1 MLAQRRVWT
10 RENASHHCRHVKHRD
25 YIIPNS
31 KWVTSESAV
40 ISVGQRPT
48 SPHLSLDNIHRTT
61 ACPLTTPHHLPLFGL
76 QPRAV
81 FLAVLQV
88 LARSD
93 AHTLRSSVSH
103 TAQHLQNSPYPRT
116 SRPHM
121 SEDMQTDLEAPST
134 PVRGRPASRYPAALS
149 KGEPGRV
156 PLHRRGT
163 SRTLE
168 CLEDLLRENGYKE
181 TRVFTPEAERIE
193 AVNEERRRQS
203 TWRLRELL
211 AGWLP
216 GASGSEPASEDED
229 TPGPS
234 RSRLPRTPV
243 AAYQSTPSSPLAN
256 KRRLPHSQA
265 IHPLSSPN
273 SASSTTLSS
282 MRSAASL
289 EGRTVSYQPTRRQ
302 IYDRI
307 PAIRAETSSASLR
320 TYAQVSAARGYLR
333 HMASTPN
340 MAKFPPSSVR
350 GASKNRLSSLA
361 VEPALPSSWL
371 ESVTKAVLR
380 TGDGNA
386 YVGGPTSR
394 PSSCQSARPALI
406 ENKFLVP
413 HQNHKP
419 SRAPPLRSASGL
431 PPGATLYLRR
441 PQLAPGTVNTAHVT
455 CKSAPGSRSAS
466 RVGDRLLG
474 NGGGSLRGTRK
485 DHHGRARHGSRSTA
499 LGDRVPSLASTHI
512 EDDGAWADMQ
522 WHWVDG
528 KRVPLVQLDDAP
540 CESDDED
547 DGELDLARLL
557 VPPKRQYS
565 IQSLRK
571 HLHIAHAQKHA
582 VHSEWDEDGVA
593 TRGRS
598 RRVAIDESDGYPTF
612 ERTDA
617 AKRRRG
623 LPGGWGGLTSG
634 R

>member
-1 MLAQRRVWT
+1 
-10 RENASHHCRHVKHRD
+10 
-25 YIIPNS
+25 
-31 KWVTSESAV
+31 
-40 ISVGQRPT
+40 
-48 SPHLSLDNIHRTT
+48 
-61 ACPLTTPHHLPLFGL
+61 
-76 QPRAV
+76 
-81 FLAVLQV
+81 
-88 LARSD
+88 
-93 AHTLRSSVSH
+93 
-103 TAQHLQNSPYPRT
+103 
-116 SRPHM
+116 M
-121 SEDMQTDLEAPST
+121 SEDMQTDSEAPST
-134 PVRGRPASRYPAALS
+134 PVRGRPTARYPAALS

-193 AVNEERRRQS
+193 AANEERRRQS

-234 RSRLPRTPV
+234 RSCMPTTPPPS
-243 AAYQSTPSSPLAN
+243 AAYRSTPSSPLAN
-256 KRRLPHSQA
+256 KRRLPQSQA
-265 IHPLSSPN
+265 IHPHPLSSPN

-282 MRSAASL
+282 MRSAASSD
-289 EGRTVSYQPTRRQ
+289 GRTVSYQPTRRQ
-302 IYDRI
+302 IRDRI

-340 MAKFPPSSVR
+340 MAKFPPPSMR
-350 GASKNRLSSLA
+350 GASKDRVSSLA
-361 VEPALPSSWL
+361 VEPPLPSSWL
-371 ESVTKAVLR
+371 ESVAKAVL
-380 TGDGNA
+380 GAGEGNA
-386 YVGGPTSR
+386 YAGGPISR
-394 PSSCQSARPALI
+394 PSSRQSARPVFK

-419 SRAPPLRSASGL
+419 SRAPLRSASGL
-431 PPGATLYLRR
+431 PPGATLYLQR
-441 PQLAPGTVNTAHVT
+441 PQLAPGTVNTAHVM

-466 RVGDRLLG
+466 RAGDRFPG
-474 NGGGSLRGTRK
+474 NGGSLRALRK
-485 DHHGRARHGSRSTA
+485 DRHGRGRRGSRPTF
-499 LGDRVPSLASTHI
+499 GDRVPSLASTHI
-512 EDDGAWADMQ
+512 EDDAWADMQ
-522 WHWVDG
+522 WQDG
-528 KRVPLVQLDDAP
+528 KRVPLVQLDDASP
-540 CESDDED
+540 YESDDED

-571 HLHIAHAQKHA
+571 HLHIAHAHNHA
-582 VHSEWDEDGVA
+582 VHSEWEEEGVA

-612 ERTDA
+612 ERTEA

-623 LPGGWGGLTSG
+623 LPGAWNSLANG